1 VDFSKES
8 ALIKN
13 CTNSILNIMIMG
25 ISRRDAITRMGL
37 FAGSATLLG
46 LGKGMARTESV
57 QDKAGLKGNINHAV
71 TRWPYGSLSL
81 EELCVACNEIG
92 ITGLELVGPD
102 DWETLKKYDLYCPMC
117 NGAEPGIDIGF
128 IDPELHSSLA
138 DSYNRVIPLVAE
150 AGFKNLIC
158 FTGNSNGM
166 DDDTGMRNFEE
177 GIKPILRNAE
187 KYGVVLCL
195 ELFNTRVDHPGY
207 MADSTRWGVEICDRL
222 GSDNFKILYDIYH
235 MQIMEGDIISRIRE
249 FGSYF
254 AHYHTGGVP
263 GRNEIDETQELNY
276 PAIMRAIAETGYEGY
291 VGQEFIP
298 SRGNALKSLQ
308 QGIEICDI

>member
-1 VDFSKES
+1 
-8 ALIKN
+8 
-13 CTNSILNIMIMG
+13 MG
-25 ISRRDAITRMGL
+25 ISRRDAITKMGAL
-37 FAGSATLLG
+37 AGSSAFLG
-46 LGKGMARTESV
+46 LSNAINRSEAILEKS
-57 QDKAGLKGNINHAV
+57 GLKGNIKHAV

-81 EELCVACNEIG
+81 EELCIACNDIG
-92 ITGLELVGPD
+92 ITGLELVGPS
-102 DWETLKKYDLYCPMC
+102 DWAMLKKYDLYCPMC

-138 DSYNRVIPLVAE
+138 NSYNRVIPLVAE

-158 FTGNSNGM
+158 FSGNTPDGM
-166 DDDTGMRNFEE
+166 DKETGMRNFET
-177 GIKPILRNAE
+177 GIKPLLREAE
-187 KYGVVLCL
+187 RHGVVLCL

-207 MADSTRWGVEICDRL
+207 MANSTAWGVDLCDRL

-249 FGSYF
+249 FGEYF

-276 PAIMRAIAETGYEGY
+276 AAIMRAIADSGFEGY

-298 SRGNALKSLQ
+298 SRGDALASLR
-308 QGIEICDI
+308 QGIQICDV